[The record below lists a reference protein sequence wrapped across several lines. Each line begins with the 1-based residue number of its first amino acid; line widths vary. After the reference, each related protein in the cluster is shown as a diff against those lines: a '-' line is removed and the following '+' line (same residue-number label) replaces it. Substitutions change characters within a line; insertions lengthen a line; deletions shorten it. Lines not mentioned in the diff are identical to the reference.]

1 MNFDMTCFIVTMD
14 DLIARTL
21 RLLGLIGD
29 SFERKGERFYLQASV
44 LLYFENLFRMFITVI
59 QQKPD
64 LP

>member
-44 LLYFENLFRMFITVI
+44 LLYFENLFRTFITVI